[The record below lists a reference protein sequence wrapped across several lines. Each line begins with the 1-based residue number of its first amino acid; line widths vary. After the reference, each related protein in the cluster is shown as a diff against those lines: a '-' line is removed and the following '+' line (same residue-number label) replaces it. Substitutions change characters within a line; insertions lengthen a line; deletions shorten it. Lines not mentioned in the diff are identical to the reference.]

1 MTNIG
6 FMVFHDMKS
15 KFQHDMTLQGDLF
28 VHTTRISIEA
38 DVMNWGW
45 LYFKQYQHTKKNI
58 FNFQK

>member
-38 DVMNWGW
+38 DVMN
-45 LYFKQYQHTKKNI
+45 
-58 FNFQK
+58 